1 MIAPTPERYSAR
13 VEELESL
20 RHELEGGNR
29 PGDPGPLVGRVLE
42 AAGDLLR
49 RTEAVKAEG
58 GNVTAVLLLIPE
70 AALKSWSDGVQLP
83 ELRTRLQRAA
93 SQAVE
98 AAIPDSPEEGEQLA
112 GWAMQDLHARDRL
125 ESSLVALEA
134 LASNGRGDARV
145 LFERL
150 RRAVEDVDSACRP
163 SAPALSALN
172 GRRRTEAALLDVAH
186 RARAWWYVVRSGIED
201 DALVQVLGGE
211 AKGRLPPAEKR
222 ADGVVTRTRVR
233 RISYDELFRFD
244 LGLATTVEAEVLRRQ
259 AAEDAELKRVM
270 AAMEEGERA
279 IEEVTKDDEPP
290 LRSAPVPLPVEPRS
304 SAPEVVEE
312 RTEFKVLV
320 FRTKTRVQVVV
331 QPRRTDRF
339 AAAAVF
345 RSDEPERGL
354 PSRSG
359 ELGHEFDLG
368 APEDVAG
375 RTARVVVRL
384 VDGQTHAIEVKL

>member
-1 MIAPTPERYSAR
+1 MIAPTRDRYSAR

-20 RHELEGGNR
+20 KHELEGGKR

-49 RTEAVKAEG
+49 RSAAVQADG
-58 GNVTAVLLLIPE
+58 ALVAGVLGLLPE
-70 AALKSWSDGVQLP
+70 AGLKSWSDGVQLP
-83 ELRTRLQRAA
+83 ELRSRLQRAA

-98 AAIPDSPEEGEQLA
+98 AALPDTPEDGERLT

-125 ESSLVALEA
+125 ESALVALEA
-134 LASNGRGDARV
+134 LAAKGRGDAKV
-145 LFERL
+145 LSERL
-150 RRAVEDVDSACRP
+150 RRAVEDVDAACRP

-172 GRRRTEAALLDVAH
+172 GHRRGEAALLDDGH
-186 RARAWWYVVRSGIED
+186 RARAWWFAERSGIDD
-201 DALVQVLGGE
+201 DALVRVLGGE
-211 AKGRLPPAEKR
+211 EKGRLPAAEKR
-222 ADGVVTRTRVR
+222 ADGIVSKKRAR
-233 RISYDELFRFD
+233 RITWDELFRFD
-244 LGLATTVEAEVLRRQ
+244 LGLATTAEAEVLKRQ

-279 IEEVTKDDEPP
+279 IEELTKDDPP
-290 LRSAPVPLPVEPRS
+290 LRSAPVPLPVEPRGD
-304 SAPEVVEE
+304 APEVITE

-320 FRTKTRVQVVV
+320 FRTKARVQVVV
-331 QPRRTDRF
+331 QPRRPDRF

-354 PSRSG
+354 PSSSG

-368 APEDVAG
+368 APQAVAG
-375 RTARVVVRL
+375 LTARVVVKL
-384 VDGQTHAIEVKL
+384 TDGKTHAVEVKL

>member
-1 MIAPTPERYSAR
+1 MIAPTRERYSAR

-20 RHELEGGNR
+20 KHELEGGRR

-49 RTEAVKAEG
+49 RTEAVKPD
-58 GNVTAVLLLIPE
+58 VTLVAAVLGLVPE
-70 AALKSWSDGVQLP
+70 SALKSWSDGVQLP

-98 AAIPDSPEEGEQLA
+98 AAIPDSPEDGEQLA

-125 ESSLVALEA
+125 ESALVALETLGA
-134 LASNGRGDARV
+134 KGRGDAK
-145 LFERL
+145 LLAERL
-150 RRAVEDVDSACRP
+150 RRAVDDVDAACRP
-163 SAPALSALN
+163 TAPSLSALN
-172 GRRRTEAALLDVAH
+172 GHRRGEAALLDGAH
-186 RARAWWYVVRSGIED
+186 RARAWWFSERSGIDD

-211 AKGRLPPAEKR
+211 IKGRLPPAEKR
-222 ADGVVTRTRVR
+222 ADGIVTRKRARRV
-233 RISYDELFRFD
+233 SYDELFRFD
-244 LGLATTVEAEVLRRQ
+244 LGLATTAEAEVLKRQ
-259 AAEDAELKRVM
+259 ADEDAELKLVM
-270 AAMEEGERA
+270 AAMQEGERA
-279 IEEVTKDDEPP
+279 IEEVTQDDPP

-312 RTEFKVLV
+312 RAEYKLLV
-320 FRTKTRVQVVV
+320 FRTKARVQVVV
-331 QPRRTDRF
+331 QPRRPDRF

-345 RSDEPERGL
+345 RSDQPERGL

-368 APEDVAG
+368 TPEETAG
-375 RTARVVVRL
+375 RTARVVVKL
-384 VDGQTHAIEVKL
+384 TDGQSHSCEVKL